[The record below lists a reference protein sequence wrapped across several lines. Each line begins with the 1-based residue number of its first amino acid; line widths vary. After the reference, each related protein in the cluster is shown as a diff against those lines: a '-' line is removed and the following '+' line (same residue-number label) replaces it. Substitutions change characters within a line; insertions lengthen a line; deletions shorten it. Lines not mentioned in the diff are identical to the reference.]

1 MTLDTG
7 DYLNILKDDIH
18 SAVFATVDRDG
29 HPAARVIDIMLA
41 DENTLYF
48 ITAKGKEF
56 YRQLTERKYV
66 AISGMTGGGGSLSK
80 KAISIRGEV
89 KELGA
94 GLVDRVFEENPY
106 MAEIYPD
113 KESRMAITVF
123 CVTRGRGEY
132 FDLSV
137 KPITRK
143 GFLIGDWD
151 KEEAGGYF
159 ITRQC
164 RGCGNCLSKCPQT
177 CIITAQVPFEIQK
190 EHCIRCGN
198 CLEVCPFGAVVRRE
212 EDGRTAGQAAE
223 KMTGDVPPP
232 GGGGGGG
239 RTGDTRRRQ
248 TGTEEKKRE

>member
-1 MTLDTG
+1 M
-7 DYLNILKDDIH
+7 
-18 SAVFATVDRDG
+18 
-29 HPAARVIDIMLA
+29 
-41 DENTLYF
+41 
-48 ITAKGKEF
+48 
-56 YRQLTERKYV
+56 
-66 AISGMTGGGGSLSK
+66 
-80 KAISIRGEV
+80 

-177 CIITAQVPFEIQK
+177 CITTAQVPFEIQK

-198 CLEVCPFGAVVRRE
+198 CLEVMSVRSSSAAGRR
-212 EDGRTAGQAAE
+212 DGTTAGQGGRTA
-223 KMTGDVPPP
+223 D
-232 GGGGGGG
+232 
-239 RTGDTRRRQ
+239 RQ
-248 TGTEEKKRE
+248 LKR

>member
-1 MTLDTG
+1 MGYNEGRLGGGPGKDGMTLDTG

-164 RGCGNCLSKCPQT
+164 RGCGNCL
-177 CIITAQVPFEIQK
+177 
-190 EHCIRCGN
+190 
-198 CLEVCPFGAVVRRE
+198 EVCPFGAVVRQE
-212 EDGRTAGQAAE
+212 EDGTTAGQWR
-223 KMTGDVPPP
+223 KDDGTGSRKD
-232 GGGGGGG
+232 
-239 RTGDTRRRQ
+239 DRRRDPWGLEQ
-248 TGTEEKKRE
+248 EIPEGIRREQKRKNGNKESMTAK